1 MTLLLLSFYIIT
13 IMIRPQDWWAPVRN
27 WQLVTFAAIIS
38 TIFSFPI
45 LLGRLPF
52 VWKRVPQVKVAVLF
66 FGGVL
71 LSIISRGWLT
81 GAWLVFQEFGRVIFF
96 FLIIVTVVKSV
107 RDFKILVWSVLFC
120 ITWLAIHAIMQH
132 HLGYGFGHQ
141 APLSR
146 LHKDMGETRV
156 WVDQAVA
163 FGTFEDP
170 NDLCT
175 ALVVAIPLFYVLFK
189 TASNPIQ
196 QTITLSGVGVTAY
209 GVYCTNSRGGV
220 VAVFG
225 MLVSYVLTRVKG
237 FRRYIVAGFGVTAV
251 TIFAPSRFSGNIV
264 GHDRAVLWGD
274 GISMFKS
281 SPIFGV
287 GYKTFTDESSDH
299 LQAHNTYIHVL
310 AELGLIGYLPL
321 FLLIYLTAVLL
332 RRTINEVKTV
342 SSKDYILLT
351 GVYSS
356 IIGYA
361 TALYFV
367 SREYEH
373 FFYLM
378 IALPTIA
385 TVIYCERNGLTNRV
399 YGNIKKDIRR
409 GLLWGL
415 VSVVIFYFTVRMANI
430 VG

>member
-1 MTLLLLSFYIIT
+1 MGPFLLGLYIVT

-27 WQLVTFAAIIS
+27 LQLVTLGGIL
-38 TIFSFPI
+38 TTVFSFPV

-52 VWKRVPQVKVAVLF
+52 IWKRVPQMKVALAFFMGLLF
-66 FGGVL
+66 SI
-71 LSIISRGWLT
+71 LSQGWLT
-81 GAWLVFQEFGRVIFF
+81 GVWSVVQEFGRVLFFF
-96 FLIIVTVVKSV
+96 FLILILVDNV
-107 RDFKILVWSVLFC
+107 RNFKIFLWSILLC
-120 ITWLAIHAIMQH
+120 IIWLSIHAILQH
-132 HLGYGFGHQ
+132 HTGYGFGHQ
-141 APLSR
+141 APLNR
-146 LHKDMGETRV
+146 LHRDMGDTRV
-156 WVDQAVA
+156 WVQQAIA

-175 ALVVAIPLFYVLFK
+175 CLVVAIPLFYVLFK
-189 TASNPIQ
+189 TSSNPIQ
-196 QTITLSGVGVTAY
+196 QMISLVGVSLTSY

-225 MLVSYVLTRVKG
+225 MLVSYVLTRIKG
-237 FRRYIVAGFGVTAV
+237 FRRYIVAAFGVTAV
-251 TIFAPSRFSGNIV
+251 TILAPSRFSGNIV

-274 GISMFKS
+274 GVAMFKDN
-281 SPIFGV
+281 PVFGV
-287 GYKTFTDESSDH
+287 GYKTFTDYSSDH

-310 AELGLIGYLPL
+310 AELGLVGYLPL

-332 RRTINEVKTV
+332 RRTINEVKTI
-342 SSKDYILLT
+342 SNQDYLLLT
-351 GVYSS
+351 GIYSS
-356 IIGYA
+356 CIGYM

-378 IALPTIA
+378 MALPTTA
-385 TVIYCERNGLTNRV
+385 TVIYCDRYGLTTQV
-399 YGNIKKDIRR
+399 FGNIKKDIRQ

-415 VSVVIFYFTVRMANI
+415 ASVVIFYFTVRMANI